1 LSEASLCP
9 CLFQKQNVP
18 ESKSPLIL
26 LIFYTNSKKFSMR
39 IFEKKK
45 GKGTSYPQ
53 NVDKVWI
60 TMGICLNYV
69 DFEKDKK

>member
-1 LSEASLCP
+1 
-9 CLFQKQNVP
+9 
-18 ESKSPLIL
+18 
-26 LIFYTNSKKFSMR
+26 MR

-45 GKGTSYPQ
+45 GKDTSYPQ

>member
-1 LSEASLCP
+1 
-9 CLFQKQNVP
+9 
-18 ESKSPLIL
+18 
-26 LIFYTNSKKFSMR
+26 MR